1 MKEDYKMKKKKG
13 LLIVISGPSGI
24 GKTTIRERL
33 VKENDDF
40 WYSISMTTRKPR
52 KIEKTNKYEQ
62 NGIDYY
68 FVDEDEFISNIKEN
82 NFLEYA
88 EVYKELYYGT
98 LKDIVFKKLDEGI
111 NVILEIDVNGAKQ
124 VRKNYKNA
132 LLIFIKPR
140 SLEELEYRLRNRR
153 TDTED
158 AIKER
163 LEKAIYEISNSGI
176 YDYVIESGSK
186 EEDYEKVKNIIC
198 VLLCALNVA
207 CLIGTG
213 IFEYNPSMNNFFN
226 RFDEIASST
235 DTFLYCDSS
244 FGILSYYYPE
254 NTHICTYYEPW
265 FSAFDNVDCVNKKD
279 IVNDIDFDNISFVS
293 IPEKLNERDLNN
305 RIDKF
310 DEFIEWKMIE
320 KEDIESKFIA
330 LNNNLDVKK
339 DVLLFVFITI
349 FAIIIPQIILSTYP
363 LFINYKWLKYIF
375 AIYSIITFII
385 SMFFMLWYIFK
396 LFLGISNNDI
406 KFRL

>member
-1 MKEDYKMKKKKG
+1 MKKKKG

-52 KIEKTNKYEQ
+52 KIEKTNRYEQ

-88 EVYKELYYGT
+88 EVYKYLYYGT

-111 NVILEIDVNGAKQ
+111 NVILEIDVNGAKK

-186 EEDYEKVKNIIC
+186 EEDYEKVKNII
-198 VLLCALNVA
+198 
-207 CLIGTG
+207 
-213 IFEYNPSMNNFFN
+213 EY
-226 RFDEIASST
+226 EK
-235 DTFLYCDSS
+235 
-244 FGILSYYYPE
+244 
-254 NTHICTYYEPW
+254 
-265 FSAFDNVDCVNKKD
+265 NKK
-279 IVNDIDFDNISFVS
+279 IC
-293 IPEKLNERDLNN
+293 K
-305 RIDKF
+305 
-310 DEFIEWKMIE
+310 
-320 KEDIESKFIA
+320 
-330 LNNNLDVKK
+330 
-339 DVLLFVFITI
+339 
-349 FAIIIPQIILSTYP
+349 
-363 LFINYKWLKYIF
+363 
-375 AIYSIITFII
+375 
-385 SMFFMLWYIFK
+385 
-396 LFLGISNNDI
+396 
-406 KFRL
+406 

>member
-1 MKEDYKMKKKKG
+1 MKKKKG

-52 KIEKTNKYEQ
+52 KIEKTNRYEQ

-88 EVYKELYYGT
+88 EVYKDLYYGT

-132 LLIFIKPR
+132 LLIFIKPH

-186 EEDYEKVKNIIC
+186 EEDYEKVKNII
-198 VLLCALNVA
+198 
-207 CLIGTG
+207 
-213 IFEYNPSMNNFFN
+213 EY
-226 RFDEIASST
+226 EK
-235 DTFLYCDSS
+235 
-244 FGILSYYYPE
+244 
-254 NTHICTYYEPW
+254 
-265 FSAFDNVDCVNKKD
+265 NKK
-279 IVNDIDFDNISFVS
+279 IS
-293 IPEKLNERDLNN
+293 K
-305 RIDKF
+305 
-310 DEFIEWKMIE
+310 
-320 KEDIESKFIA
+320 
-330 LNNNLDVKK
+330 
-339 DVLLFVFITI
+339 
-349 FAIIIPQIILSTYP
+349 
-363 LFINYKWLKYIF
+363 
-375 AIYSIITFII
+375 
-385 SMFFMLWYIFK
+385 
-396 LFLGISNNDI
+396 
-406 KFRL
+406 

>member
-1 MKEDYKMKKKKG
+1 MKKKKG

-98 LKDIVFKKLDEGI
+98 LKDIVFKKSDEGI

-186 EEDYEKVKNIIC
+186 EEDYEKVKNII
-198 VLLCALNVA
+198 
-207 CLIGTG
+207 
-213 IFEYNPSMNNFFN
+213 EY
-226 RFDEIASST
+226 EK
-235 DTFLYCDSS
+235 
-244 FGILSYYYPE
+244 
-254 NTHICTYYEPW
+254 
-265 FSAFDNVDCVNKKD
+265 NKK
-279 IVNDIDFDNISFVS
+279 IC
-293 IPEKLNERDLNN
+293 K
-305 RIDKF
+305 
-310 DEFIEWKMIE
+310 
-320 KEDIESKFIA
+320 
-330 LNNNLDVKK
+330 
-339 DVLLFVFITI
+339 
-349 FAIIIPQIILSTYP
+349 
-363 LFINYKWLKYIF
+363 
-375 AIYSIITFII
+375 
-385 SMFFMLWYIFK
+385 
-396 LFLGISNNDI
+396 
-406 KFRL
+406 

>member
-1 MKEDYKMKKKKG
+1 MKKKKG

-33 VKENDDF
+33 VKENNDF

-52 KIEKTNKYEQ
+52 KIEKTNRYEQ

-68 FVDEDEFISNIKEN
+68 FIDEDEFISNIKEN

-88 EVYKELYYGT
+88 EVYKDLYYGT

-186 EEDYEKVKNIIC
+186 EEDYEKVKNII
-198 VLLCALNVA
+198 
-207 CLIGTG
+207 
-213 IFEYNPSMNNFFN
+213 EY
-226 RFDEIASST
+226 EK
-235 DTFLYCDSS
+235 
-244 FGILSYYYPE
+244 
-254 NTHICTYYEPW
+254 
-265 FSAFDNVDCVNKKD
+265 NKK
-279 IVNDIDFDNISFVS
+279 I
-293 IPEKLNERDLNN
+293 
-305 RIDKF
+305 
-310 DEFIEWKMIE
+310 WK
-320 KEDIESKFIA
+320 
-330 LNNNLDVKK
+330 
-339 DVLLFVFITI
+339 
-349 FAIIIPQIILSTYP
+349 
-363 LFINYKWLKYIF
+363 
-375 AIYSIITFII
+375 
-385 SMFFMLWYIFK
+385 
-396 LFLGISNNDI
+396 
-406 KFRL
+406 

>member
-1 MKEDYKMKKKKG
+1 MKKKKG

-40 WYSISMTTRKPR
+40 WYSISMATRKPR
-52 KIEKTNKYEQ
+52 KIEKTNRYEQ

-88 EVYKELYYGT
+88 EVYKDLYYGT

-186 EEDYEKVKNIIC
+186 EEDYEKVKNII
-198 VLLCALNVA
+198 
-207 CLIGTG
+207 
-213 IFEYNPSMNNFFN
+213 EY
-226 RFDEIASST
+226 EK
-235 DTFLYCDSS
+235 
-244 FGILSYYYPE
+244 
-254 NTHICTYYEPW
+254 
-265 FSAFDNVDCVNKKD
+265 NKK
-279 IVNDIDFDNISFVS
+279 IC
-293 IPEKLNERDLNN
+293 K
-305 RIDKF
+305 
-310 DEFIEWKMIE
+310 
-320 KEDIESKFIA
+320 
-330 LNNNLDVKK
+330 
-339 DVLLFVFITI
+339 
-349 FAIIIPQIILSTYP
+349 
-363 LFINYKWLKYIF
+363 
-375 AIYSIITFII
+375 
-385 SMFFMLWYIFK
+385 
-396 LFLGISNNDI
+396 
-406 KFRL
+406 

>member
-1 MKEDYKMKKKKG
+1 MKKKKG

-33 VKENDDF
+33 VKENNDF

-52 KIEKTNKYEQ
+52 KIEKTNRYEQ

-88 EVYKELYYGT
+88 EVYKDLYYGT

-186 EEDYEKVKNIIC
+186 EEDYEKVKNII
-198 VLLCALNVA
+198 
-207 CLIGTG
+207 
-213 IFEYNPSMNNFFN
+213 EY
-226 RFDEIASST
+226 EK
-235 DTFLYCDSS
+235 
-244 FGILSYYYPE
+244 
-254 NTHICTYYEPW
+254 
-265 FSAFDNVDCVNKKD
+265 NKK
-279 IVNDIDFDNISFVS
+279 I
-293 IPEKLNERDLNN
+293 
-305 RIDKF
+305 
-310 DEFIEWKMIE
+310 WK
-320 KEDIESKFIA
+320 
-330 LNNNLDVKK
+330 
-339 DVLLFVFITI
+339 
-349 FAIIIPQIILSTYP
+349 
-363 LFINYKWLKYIF
+363 
-375 AIYSIITFII
+375 
-385 SMFFMLWYIFK
+385 
-396 LFLGISNNDI
+396 
-406 KFRL
+406 

>member
-1 MKEDYKMKKKKG
+1 MKKKKG

-33 VKENDDF
+33 VKENNDF

-52 KIEKTNKYEQ
+52 KIEKTNRYEQ

-88 EVYKELYYGT
+88 EVYKDLYYGT

-132 LLIFIKPR
+132 LLIFIKPH

-186 EEDYEKVKNIIC
+186 EEDYEKVKNII
-198 VLLCALNVA
+198 
-207 CLIGTG
+207 
-213 IFEYNPSMNNFFN
+213 EY
-226 RFDEIASST
+226 EK
-235 DTFLYCDSS
+235 
-244 FGILSYYYPE
+244 
-254 NTHICTYYEPW
+254 
-265 FSAFDNVDCVNKKD
+265 NKK
-279 IVNDIDFDNISFVS
+279 IC
-293 IPEKLNERDLNN
+293 K
-305 RIDKF
+305 
-310 DEFIEWKMIE
+310 
-320 KEDIESKFIA
+320 
-330 LNNNLDVKK
+330 
-339 DVLLFVFITI
+339 
-349 FAIIIPQIILSTYP
+349 
-363 LFINYKWLKYIF
+363 
-375 AIYSIITFII
+375 
-385 SMFFMLWYIFK
+385 
-396 LFLGISNNDI
+396 
-406 KFRL
+406 

>member
-52 KIEKTNKYEQ
+52 KIEKTNRYEQ

-88 EVYKELYYGT
+88 KVYKDLYYGT

-132 LLIFIKPR
+132 LLIFIKPH

-186 EEDYEKVKNIIC
+186 EEDYEKVKNII
-198 VLLCALNVA
+198 
-207 CLIGTG
+207 
-213 IFEYNPSMNNFFN
+213 EY
-226 RFDEIASST
+226 EK
-235 DTFLYCDSS
+235 
-244 FGILSYYYPE
+244 
-254 NTHICTYYEPW
+254 
-265 FSAFDNVDCVNKKD
+265 NKK
-279 IVNDIDFDNISFVS
+279 IC
-293 IPEKLNERDLNN
+293 K
-305 RIDKF
+305 
-310 DEFIEWKMIE
+310 
-320 KEDIESKFIA
+320 
-330 LNNNLDVKK
+330 
-339 DVLLFVFITI
+339 
-349 FAIIIPQIILSTYP
+349 
-363 LFINYKWLKYIF
+363 
-375 AIYSIITFII
+375 
-385 SMFFMLWYIFK
+385 
-396 LFLGISNNDI
+396 
-406 KFRL
+406 

>member
-1 MKEDYKMKKKKG
+1 MKKKKG

-52 KIEKTNKYEQ
+52 KIEKTNRYEQ

-68 FVDEDEFISNIKEN
+68 FVDENEFISNIKEN

-88 EVYKELYYGT
+88 EVYKDLYYGT

-186 EEDYEKVKNIIC
+186 EEDYEKVKNII
-198 VLLCALNVA
+198 
-207 CLIGTG
+207 
-213 IFEYNPSMNNFFN
+213 EY
-226 RFDEIASST
+226 EK
-235 DTFLYCDSS
+235 
-244 FGILSYYYPE
+244 
-254 NTHICTYYEPW
+254 
-265 FSAFDNVDCVNKKD
+265 NKK
-279 IVNDIDFDNISFVS
+279 IC
-293 IPEKLNERDLNN
+293 K
-305 RIDKF
+305 
-310 DEFIEWKMIE
+310 
-320 KEDIESKFIA
+320 
-330 LNNNLDVKK
+330 
-339 DVLLFVFITI
+339 
-349 FAIIIPQIILSTYP
+349 
-363 LFINYKWLKYIF
+363 
-375 AIYSIITFII
+375 
-385 SMFFMLWYIFK
+385 
-396 LFLGISNNDI
+396 
-406 KFRL
+406 

>member
-1 MKEDYKMKKKKG
+1 MKKKKG

-33 VKENDDF
+33 VKENDGF

-52 KIEKTNKYEQ
+52 KIEKTNRYEQ

-88 EVYKELYYGT
+88 EVYKDLYYGT

-186 EEDYEKVKNIIC
+186 EEDYEKVKNII
-198 VLLCALNVA
+198 
-207 CLIGTG
+207 
-213 IFEYNPSMNNFFN
+213 EY
-226 RFDEIASST
+226 EK
-235 DTFLYCDSS
+235 
-244 FGILSYYYPE
+244 
-254 NTHICTYYEPW
+254 
-265 FSAFDNVDCVNKKD
+265 NKK
-279 IVNDIDFDNISFVS
+279 IC
-293 IPEKLNERDLNN
+293 K
-305 RIDKF
+305 
-310 DEFIEWKMIE
+310 
-320 KEDIESKFIA
+320 
-330 LNNNLDVKK
+330 
-339 DVLLFVFITI
+339 
-349 FAIIIPQIILSTYP
+349 
-363 LFINYKWLKYIF
+363 
-375 AIYSIITFII
+375 
-385 SMFFMLWYIFK
+385 
-396 LFLGISNNDI
+396 
-406 KFRL
+406 

>member
-1 MKEDYKMKKKKG
+1 MKKKKG

-52 KIEKTNKYEQ
+52 KIEKTNRYEQ

-88 EVYKELYYGT
+88 EVYKDLYYGI

-186 EEDYEKVKNIIC
+186 EEDYEKVKNII
-198 VLLCALNVA
+198 
-207 CLIGTG
+207 
-213 IFEYNPSMNNFFN
+213 EY
-226 RFDEIASST
+226 EK
-235 DTFLYCDSS
+235 
-244 FGILSYYYPE
+244 
-254 NTHICTYYEPW
+254 
-265 FSAFDNVDCVNKKD
+265 NKK
-279 IVNDIDFDNISFVS
+279 IC
-293 IPEKLNERDLNN
+293 K
-305 RIDKF
+305 
-310 DEFIEWKMIE
+310 
-320 KEDIESKFIA
+320 
-330 LNNNLDVKK
+330 
-339 DVLLFVFITI
+339 
-349 FAIIIPQIILSTYP
+349 
-363 LFINYKWLKYIF
+363 
-375 AIYSIITFII
+375 
-385 SMFFMLWYIFK
+385 
-396 LFLGISNNDI
+396 
-406 KFRL
+406 

>member
-1 MKEDYKMKKKKG
+1 MKKKKG

-33 VKENDDF
+33 VKENNDF

-52 KIEKTNKYEQ
+52 KIEKTNRYEQ

-88 EVYKELYYGT
+88 EVYKDLYYGT

-132 LLIFIKPR
+132 LLIFIKPH

-186 EEDYEKVKNIIC
+186 EEDYEKVKNII
-198 VLLCALNVA
+198 
-207 CLIGTG
+207 
-213 IFEYNPSMNNFFN
+213 EY
-226 RFDEIASST
+226 EKKQ
-235 DTFLYCDSS
+235 
-244 FGILSYYYPE
+244 E
-254 NTHICTYYEPW
+254 N
-265 FSAFDNVDCVNKKD
+265 
-279 IVNDIDFDNISFVS
+279 
-293 IPEKLNERDLNN
+293 
-305 RIDKF
+305 
-310 DEFIEWKMIE
+310 M
-320 KEDIESKFIA
+320 
-330 LNNNLDVKK
+330 
-339 DVLLFVFITI
+339 
-349 FAIIIPQIILSTYP
+349 
-363 LFINYKWLKYIF
+363 
-375 AIYSIITFII
+375 
-385 SMFFMLWYIFK
+385 
-396 LFLGISNNDI
+396 
-406 KFRL
+406 

>member
-1 MKEDYKMKKKKG
+1 MKKKKG

-52 KIEKTNKYEQ
+52 KIEKTNRYEQ

-88 EVYKELYYGT
+88 EVYKDLYYGT
-98 LKDIVFKKLDEGI
+98 LKDIVFKKLDECI

-186 EEDYEKVKNIIC
+186 EEDYEKVKNII
-198 VLLCALNVA
+198 
-207 CLIGTG
+207 
-213 IFEYNPSMNNFFN
+213 EY
-226 RFDEIASST
+226 E
-235 DTFLYCDSS
+235 
-244 FGILSYYYPE
+244 E
-254 NTHICTYYEPW
+254 
-265 FSAFDNVDCVNKKD
+265 NKK
-279 IVNDIDFDNISFVS
+279 IS
-293 IPEKLNERDLNN
+293 K
-305 RIDKF
+305 
-310 DEFIEWKMIE
+310 
-320 KEDIESKFIA
+320 
-330 LNNNLDVKK
+330 
-339 DVLLFVFITI
+339 
-349 FAIIIPQIILSTYP
+349 
-363 LFINYKWLKYIF
+363 
-375 AIYSIITFII
+375 
-385 SMFFMLWYIFK
+385 
-396 LFLGISNNDI
+396 
-406 KFRL
+406 

>member
-1 MKEDYKMKKKKG
+1 MKKKKG

-52 KIEKTNKYEQ
+52 KIEKTNRYEQ

-88 EVYKELYYGT
+88 EVYKDLYYGT

-132 LLIFIKPR
+132 LLIFIKPH

-163 LEKAIYEISNSGI
+163 LEKAIYEISI

-186 EEDYEKVKNIIC
+186 EEDYEKVKNII
-198 VLLCALNVA
+198 
-207 CLIGTG
+207 
-213 IFEYNPSMNNFFN
+213 EY
-226 RFDEIASST
+226 EK
-235 DTFLYCDSS
+235 
-244 FGILSYYYPE
+244 
-254 NTHICTYYEPW
+254 
-265 FSAFDNVDCVNKKD
+265 NKK
-279 IVNDIDFDNISFVS
+279 IC
-293 IPEKLNERDLNN
+293 K
-305 RIDKF
+305 
-310 DEFIEWKMIE
+310 
-320 KEDIESKFIA
+320 
-330 LNNNLDVKK
+330 
-339 DVLLFVFITI
+339 
-349 FAIIIPQIILSTYP
+349 
-363 LFINYKWLKYIF
+363 
-375 AIYSIITFII
+375 
-385 SMFFMLWYIFK
+385 
-396 LFLGISNNDI
+396 
-406 KFRL
+406 

>member
-1 MKEDYKMKKKKG
+1 MKKKKG

-52 KIEKTNKYEQ
+52 KIEKTNRYEQ

-88 EVYKELYYGT
+88 EVYKDLYYGT

-140 SLEELEYRLRNRR
+140 SLEALEYRLRNRR

-186 EEDYEKVKNIIC
+186 EEDYEKVKNII
-198 VLLCALNVA
+198 
-207 CLIGTG
+207 
-213 IFEYNPSMNNFFN
+213 EY
-226 RFDEIASST
+226 EK
-235 DTFLYCDSS
+235 
-244 FGILSYYYPE
+244 
-254 NTHICTYYEPW
+254 
-265 FSAFDNVDCVNKKD
+265 NKK
-279 IVNDIDFDNISFVS
+279 IC
-293 IPEKLNERDLNN
+293 K
-305 RIDKF
+305 
-310 DEFIEWKMIE
+310 
-320 KEDIESKFIA
+320 
-330 LNNNLDVKK
+330 
-339 DVLLFVFITI
+339 
-349 FAIIIPQIILSTYP
+349 
-363 LFINYKWLKYIF
+363 
-375 AIYSIITFII
+375 
-385 SMFFMLWYIFK
+385 
-396 LFLGISNNDI
+396 
-406 KFRL
+406 

>member
-1 MKEDYKMKKKKG
+1 MKKKKG

-52 KIEKTNKYEQ
+52 KIEKTNRYEQ

-88 EVYKELYYGT
+88 EVYKDLYYGT

-132 LLIFIKPR
+132 LLIFIKPH
-140 SLEELEYRLRNRR
+140 SLEEIEYRLRNRR

-186 EEDYEKVKNIIC
+186 EEDYEKVKNII
-198 VLLCALNVA
+198 
-207 CLIGTG
+207 
-213 IFEYNPSMNNFFN
+213 EY
-226 RFDEIASST
+226 EK
-235 DTFLYCDSS
+235 
-244 FGILSYYYPE
+244 
-254 NTHICTYYEPW
+254 
-265 FSAFDNVDCVNKKD
+265 NKK
-279 IVNDIDFDNISFVS
+279 IC
-293 IPEKLNERDLNN
+293 K
-305 RIDKF
+305 
-310 DEFIEWKMIE
+310 
-320 KEDIESKFIA
+320 
-330 LNNNLDVKK
+330 
-339 DVLLFVFITI
+339 
-349 FAIIIPQIILSTYP
+349 
-363 LFINYKWLKYIF
+363 
-375 AIYSIITFII
+375 
-385 SMFFMLWYIFK
+385 
-396 LFLGISNNDI
+396 
-406 KFRL
+406 

>member
-1 MKEDYKMKKKKG
+1 MKKKKG

-33 VKENDDF
+33 VKENNDF

-52 KIEKTNKYEQ
+52 KIEKTNRYEQ

-186 EEDYEKVKNIIC
+186 EEDYEKVKNII
-198 VLLCALNVA
+198 
-207 CLIGTG
+207 
-213 IFEYNPSMNNFFN
+213 EY
-226 RFDEIASST
+226 EK
-235 DTFLYCDSS
+235 
-244 FGILSYYYPE
+244 
-254 NTHICTYYEPW
+254 
-265 FSAFDNVDCVNKKD
+265 NKK
-279 IVNDIDFDNISFVS
+279 I
-293 IPEKLNERDLNN
+293 
-305 RIDKF
+305 
-310 DEFIEWKMIE
+310 WK
-320 KEDIESKFIA
+320 
-330 LNNNLDVKK
+330 
-339 DVLLFVFITI
+339 
-349 FAIIIPQIILSTYP
+349 
-363 LFINYKWLKYIF
+363 
-375 AIYSIITFII
+375 
-385 SMFFMLWYIFK
+385 
-396 LFLGISNNDI
+396 
-406 KFRL
+406 

>member
-1 MKEDYKMKKKKG
+1 MKKKKG

-52 KIEKTNKYEQ
+52 KIEKTNRYEQ
-62 NGIDYY
+62 NCIDYY

-186 EEDYEKVKNIIC
+186 EEDYEKVKNII
-198 VLLCALNVA
+198 
-207 CLIGTG
+207 
-213 IFEYNPSMNNFFN
+213 EY
-226 RFDEIASST
+226 EK
-235 DTFLYCDSS
+235 
-244 FGILSYYYPE
+244 
-254 NTHICTYYEPW
+254 
-265 FSAFDNVDCVNKKD
+265 NKK
-279 IVNDIDFDNISFVS
+279 IC
-293 IPEKLNERDLNN
+293 K
-305 RIDKF
+305 
-310 DEFIEWKMIE
+310 
-320 KEDIESKFIA
+320 
-330 LNNNLDVKK
+330 
-339 DVLLFVFITI
+339 
-349 FAIIIPQIILSTYP
+349 
-363 LFINYKWLKYIF
+363 
-375 AIYSIITFII
+375 
-385 SMFFMLWYIFK
+385 
-396 LFLGISNNDI
+396 
-406 KFRL
+406 

>member
-1 MKEDYKMKKKKG
+1 MKKKKG

-52 KIEKTNKYEQ
+52 KIEKTNRYEQ

-186 EEDYEKVKNIIC
+186 EEDYEKVKNII
-198 VLLCALNVA
+198 
-207 CLIGTG
+207 
-213 IFEYNPSMNNFFN
+213 EY
-226 RFDEIASST
+226 EK
-235 DTFLYCDSS
+235 
-244 FGILSYYYPE
+244 
-254 NTHICTYYEPW
+254 
-265 FSAFDNVDCVNKKD
+265 NKK
-279 IVNDIDFDNISFVS
+279 IC
-293 IPEKLNERDLNN
+293 
-305 RIDKF
+305 
-310 DEFIEWKMIE
+310 
-320 KEDIESKFIA
+320 KEI
-330 LNNNLDVKK
+330 L
-339 DVLLFVFITI
+339 VFI
-349 FAIIIPQIILSTYP
+349 LV
-363 LFINYKWLKYIF
+363 LNL
-375 AIYSIITFII
+375 
-385 SMFFMLWYIFK
+385 
-396 LFLGISNNDI
+396 
-406 KFRL
+406 

>member
-1 MKEDYKMKKKKG
+1 MKKKKG

-24 GKTTIRERL
+24 GKTTIRERLVKENL

-186 EEDYEKVKNIIC
+186 EEDYEKVKNII
-198 VLLCALNVA
+198 
-207 CLIGTG
+207 
-213 IFEYNPSMNNFFN
+213 EY
-226 RFDEIASST
+226 EK
-235 DTFLYCDSS
+235 
-244 FGILSYYYPE
+244 
-254 NTHICTYYEPW
+254 
-265 FSAFDNVDCVNKKD
+265 NKK
-279 IVNDIDFDNISFVS
+279 IC
-293 IPEKLNERDLNN
+293 K
-305 RIDKF
+305 
-310 DEFIEWKMIE
+310 
-320 KEDIESKFIA
+320 
-330 LNNNLDVKK
+330 
-339 DVLLFVFITI
+339 
-349 FAIIIPQIILSTYP
+349 
-363 LFINYKWLKYIF
+363 
-375 AIYSIITFII
+375 
-385 SMFFMLWYIFK
+385 
-396 LFLGISNNDI
+396 
-406 KFRL
+406 

>member
-186 EEDYEKVKNIIC
+186 EEDYEKVKNII
-198 VLLCALNVA
+198 
-207 CLIGTG
+207 
-213 IFEYNPSMNNFFN
+213 EY
-226 RFDEIASST
+226 EK
-235 DTFLYCDSS
+235 
-244 FGILSYYYPE
+244 
-254 NTHICTYYEPW
+254 
-265 FSAFDNVDCVNKKD
+265 NKK
-279 IVNDIDFDNISFVS
+279 IC
-293 IPEKLNERDLNN
+293 K
-305 RIDKF
+305 
-310 DEFIEWKMIE
+310 
-320 KEDIESKFIA
+320 
-330 LNNNLDVKK
+330 
-339 DVLLFVFITI
+339 
-349 FAIIIPQIILSTYP
+349 
-363 LFINYKWLKYIF
+363 
-375 AIYSIITFII
+375 
-385 SMFFMLWYIFK
+385 
-396 LFLGISNNDI
+396 
-406 KFRL
+406 

>member
-1 MKEDYKMKKKKG
+1 MKKKKG

-33 VKENDDF
+33 VKENNDF

-52 KIEKTNKYEQ
+52 KIEKTNRYEQ

-68 FVDEDEFISNIKEN
+68 FIDEDEFISNIKEN

-88 EVYKELYYGT
+88 EVYKGLYYGT

-132 LLIFIKPR
+132 LLIFIKPH

-186 EEDYEKVKNIIC
+186 EEDYEKVKNII
-198 VLLCALNVA
+198 
-207 CLIGTG
+207 
-213 IFEYNPSMNNFFN
+213 EY
-226 RFDEIASST
+226 EK
-235 DTFLYCDSS
+235 
-244 FGILSYYYPE
+244 
-254 NTHICTYYEPW
+254 
-265 FSAFDNVDCVNKKD
+265 NKK
-279 IVNDIDFDNISFVS
+279 IC
-293 IPEKLNERDLNN
+293 K
-305 RIDKF
+305 
-310 DEFIEWKMIE
+310 
-320 KEDIESKFIA
+320 
-330 LNNNLDVKK
+330 
-339 DVLLFVFITI
+339 
-349 FAIIIPQIILSTYP
+349 
-363 LFINYKWLKYIF
+363 
-375 AIYSIITFII
+375 
-385 SMFFMLWYIFK
+385 
-396 LFLGISNNDI
+396 
-406 KFRL
+406 

>member
-1 MKEDYKMKKKKG
+1 MKKKKG

-33 VKENDDF
+33 VKENNDF

-52 KIEKTNKYEQ
+52 KIEKTNRYEQ

-68 FVDEDEFISNIKEN
+68 FIDEDEFISNIKEN

-88 EVYKELYYGT
+88 EVYKGLYYGT

-153 TDTED
+153 TNTED

-186 EEDYEKVKNIIC
+186 EEDYEKVKNII
-198 VLLCALNVA
+198 
-207 CLIGTG
+207 
-213 IFEYNPSMNNFFN
+213 EY
-226 RFDEIASST
+226 EK
-235 DTFLYCDSS
+235 
-244 FGILSYYYPE
+244 
-254 NTHICTYYEPW
+254 
-265 FSAFDNVDCVNKKD
+265 NKK
-279 IVNDIDFDNISFVS
+279 I
-293 IPEKLNERDLNN
+293 
-305 RIDKF
+305 
-310 DEFIEWKMIE
+310 WK
-320 KEDIESKFIA
+320 
-330 LNNNLDVKK
+330 
-339 DVLLFVFITI
+339 
-349 FAIIIPQIILSTYP
+349 
-363 LFINYKWLKYIF
+363 
-375 AIYSIITFII
+375 
-385 SMFFMLWYIFK
+385 
-396 LFLGISNNDI
+396 
-406 KFRL
+406 

>member
-52 KIEKTNKYEQ
+52 KIEKTNRYEQ

-88 EVYKELYYGT
+88 EVYKDLYYGT

-186 EEDYEKVKNIIC
+186 EEDYEKVKNII
-198 VLLCALNVA
+198 
-207 CLIGTG
+207 
-213 IFEYNPSMNNFFN
+213 EY
-226 RFDEIASST
+226 EK
-235 DTFLYCDSS
+235 
-244 FGILSYYYPE
+244 
-254 NTHICTYYEPW
+254 
-265 FSAFDNVDCVNKKD
+265 NKK
-279 IVNDIDFDNISFVS
+279 IC
-293 IPEKLNERDLNN
+293 K
-305 RIDKF
+305 
-310 DEFIEWKMIE
+310 
-320 KEDIESKFIA
+320 
-330 LNNNLDVKK
+330 
-339 DVLLFVFITI
+339 
-349 FAIIIPQIILSTYP
+349 
-363 LFINYKWLKYIF
+363 
-375 AIYSIITFII
+375 
-385 SMFFMLWYIFK
+385 
-396 LFLGISNNDI
+396 
-406 KFRL
+406 

>member
-1 MKEDYKMKKKKG
+1 MKKKKG

-52 KIEKTNKYEQ
+52 KIEKTNRYEQ

-111 NVILEIDVNGAKQ
+111 NVILEIDVNGAKE

-186 EEDYEKVKNIIC
+186 EEDYEKVKNII
-198 VLLCALNVA
+198 
-207 CLIGTG
+207 
-213 IFEYNPSMNNFFN
+213 EY
-226 RFDEIASST
+226 EK
-235 DTFLYCDSS
+235 
-244 FGILSYYYPE
+244 
-254 NTHICTYYEPW
+254 
-265 FSAFDNVDCVNKKD
+265 NKK
-279 IVNDIDFDNISFVS
+279 IC
-293 IPEKLNERDLNN
+293 K
-305 RIDKF
+305 
-310 DEFIEWKMIE
+310 
-320 KEDIESKFIA
+320 
-330 LNNNLDVKK
+330 
-339 DVLLFVFITI
+339 
-349 FAIIIPQIILSTYP
+349 
-363 LFINYKWLKYIF
+363 
-375 AIYSIITFII
+375 
-385 SMFFMLWYIFK
+385 
-396 LFLGISNNDI
+396 
-406 KFRL
+406 

>member
-1 MKEDYKMKKKKG
+1 MKKKKG

-52 KIEKTNKYEQ
+52 KIEKTNRYEQ

-88 EVYKELYYGT
+88 KVYKDLYYGT

-132 LLIFIKPR
+132 LLIFIHQFLCLHITFLLIFIKPH

-186 EEDYEKVKNIIC
+186 EEDYEKVKNII
-198 VLLCALNVA
+198 
-207 CLIGTG
+207 
-213 IFEYNPSMNNFFN
+213 EY
-226 RFDEIASST
+226 EK
-235 DTFLYCDSS
+235 
-244 FGILSYYYPE
+244 
-254 NTHICTYYEPW
+254 
-265 FSAFDNVDCVNKKD
+265 NKK
-279 IVNDIDFDNISFVS
+279 IC
-293 IPEKLNERDLNN
+293 K
-305 RIDKF
+305 
-310 DEFIEWKMIE
+310 
-320 KEDIESKFIA
+320 
-330 LNNNLDVKK
+330 
-339 DVLLFVFITI
+339 
-349 FAIIIPQIILSTYP
+349 
-363 LFINYKWLKYIF
+363 
-375 AIYSIITFII
+375 
-385 SMFFMLWYIFK
+385 
-396 LFLGISNNDI
+396 
-406 KFRL
+406 

>member
-1 MKEDYKMKKKKG
+1 MKKKKG

-33 VKENDDF
+33 VKENNDF

-52 KIEKTNKYEQ
+52 KIEKTNRYEQ

-88 EVYKELYYGT
+88 EVYKDLYYGT

-132 LLIFIKPR
+132 LLIFIKPH

-186 EEDYEKVKNIIC
+186 EEDYEKIKNII
-198 VLLCALNVA
+198 
-207 CLIGTG
+207 
-213 IFEYNPSMNNFFN
+213 EY
-226 RFDEIASST
+226 EK
-235 DTFLYCDSS
+235 
-244 FGILSYYYPE
+244 
-254 NTHICTYYEPW
+254 
-265 FSAFDNVDCVNKKD
+265 NKK
-279 IVNDIDFDNISFVS
+279 IC
-293 IPEKLNERDLNN
+293 K
-305 RIDKF
+305 
-310 DEFIEWKMIE
+310 
-320 KEDIESKFIA
+320 
-330 LNNNLDVKK
+330 
-339 DVLLFVFITI
+339 
-349 FAIIIPQIILSTYP
+349 
-363 LFINYKWLKYIF
+363 
-375 AIYSIITFII
+375 
-385 SMFFMLWYIFK
+385 
-396 LFLGISNNDI
+396 
-406 KFRL
+406 

>member
-1 MKEDYKMKKKKG
+1 MKKKKG
-13 LLIVISGPSGI
+13 FLIVISGPSGI

-52 KIEKTNKYEQ
+52 KIEKTNRYEQ

-88 EVYKELYYGT
+88 EVYKDLYYGT

-163 LEKAIYEISNSGI
+163 LEKAVYEISNSGI

-186 EEDYEKVKNIIC
+186 EEDYEKVKNII
-198 VLLCALNVA
+198 
-207 CLIGTG
+207 
-213 IFEYNPSMNNFFN
+213 EY
-226 RFDEIASST
+226 EK
-235 DTFLYCDSS
+235 
-244 FGILSYYYPE
+244 
-254 NTHICTYYEPW
+254 
-265 FSAFDNVDCVNKKD
+265 NKK
-279 IVNDIDFDNISFVS
+279 IC
-293 IPEKLNERDLNN
+293 K
-305 RIDKF
+305 
-310 DEFIEWKMIE
+310 
-320 KEDIESKFIA
+320 
-330 LNNNLDVKK
+330 
-339 DVLLFVFITI
+339 
-349 FAIIIPQIILSTYP
+349 
-363 LFINYKWLKYIF
+363 
-375 AIYSIITFII
+375 
-385 SMFFMLWYIFK
+385 
-396 LFLGISNNDI
+396 
-406 KFRL
+406 

>member
-1 MKEDYKMKKKKG
+1 MKKKKG

-52 KIEKTNKYEQ
+52 KIEKTNRYEQ

-88 EVYKELYYGT
+88 EVYKDLYYGT

-163 LEKAIYEISNSGI
+163 LEKAIYEISNSDI
-176 YDYVIESGSK
+176 YDYVIESGPK
-186 EEDYEKVKNIIC
+186 EEDYEKVKNII
-198 VLLCALNVA
+198 
-207 CLIGTG
+207 
-213 IFEYNPSMNNFFN
+213 EY
-226 RFDEIASST
+226 EK
-235 DTFLYCDSS
+235 
-244 FGILSYYYPE
+244 
-254 NTHICTYYEPW
+254 
-265 FSAFDNVDCVNKKD
+265 NKKTC
-279 IVNDIDFDNISFVS
+279 
-293 IPEKLNERDLNN
+293 K
-305 RIDKF
+305 
-310 DEFIEWKMIE
+310 
-320 KEDIESKFIA
+320 
-330 LNNNLDVKK
+330 
-339 DVLLFVFITI
+339 
-349 FAIIIPQIILSTYP
+349 
-363 LFINYKWLKYIF
+363 
-375 AIYSIITFII
+375 
-385 SMFFMLWYIFK
+385 
-396 LFLGISNNDI
+396 
-406 KFRL
+406 